1 MRPEATSARLRL
13 SRVLCLIAAAAIVA
27 TGAGLTTAQPVPTA
41 PSPPMP
47 KAPPGELNTLFL
59 PPGNYTAIVIA
70 TTGKDRRWFLSLKT
84 ARGSFPI
91 TIGPEQTVTIPFT
104 AGWKVTAGDQARL
117 ESRLVPFED
126 LSERTPV
133 DGNETLALSA
143 WGITDQGPVN
153 FAPPARR
160 K

>member
-1 MRPEATSARLRL
+1 MLKFPSRLARPLALIGA
-13 SRVLCLIAAAAIVA
+13 VLLALA
-27 TGAGLTTAQPVPTA
+27 GAGLTTAQPVPTA
-41 PSPPMP
+41 PSLPTIPAP
-47 KAPPGELNTLFL
+47 RTPPGEINTLFL

-70 TTGKDRRWFLSLKT
+70 TTGKDRRWFISLKT
-84 ARGSFPI
+84 SRGSFPI
-91 TIGPEQTVTIPFT
+91 TIGPEQTITIPFT
-104 AGWKVTAGDQARL
+104 AGWKVAPGDQARL

-133 DGNETLALSA
+133 DGNENLALSA